1 MLRVFTVGTI
11 VLFSLNIWAADIPKV
26 RKQRFKK
33 LFTKE
38 KAKCSK
44 VTAATFDITLGLFGV
59 HRLYLGTRPIVPMVY
74 AITLGGGGFLVLAD
88 LGVILFSKDLEK
100 YADNDHIFMWNINER
115 PLIE

>member
-11 VLFSLNIWAADIPKV
+11 VLFSLNLWAADIPKV

-33 LFTKE
+33 LFTIHKE
-38 KAKCSK
+38 KDKYSK
-44 VTAATFDITLGLFGV
+44 VTAATFDLTLGLFGV

-88 LGVILFSKDLEK
+88 LGIILFQRTLKNMLITI
-100 YADNDHIFMWNINER
+100 IFLCGTLMNF
-115 PLIE
+115 L